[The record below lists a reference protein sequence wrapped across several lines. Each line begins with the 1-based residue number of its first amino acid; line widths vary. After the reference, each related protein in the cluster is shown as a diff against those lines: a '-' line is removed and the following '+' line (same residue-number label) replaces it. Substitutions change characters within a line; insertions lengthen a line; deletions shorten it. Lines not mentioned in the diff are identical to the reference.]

1 MSDEE
6 KLDNGNFELE
16 GEAAE
21 EEAKD
26 KLHVEDYDVR
36 RRLENQLEERRIQK
50 MIQDFDF
57 DLD

>member
-36 RRLENQLEERRIQK
+36 RRLENQLEERRLQK